1 MGAIRDC
8 RPRKRPLDAP
18 CWRSTCDVCGHA
30 LAFVVRRDGRL
41 ASYCGGCVRNA
52 ERRALHLPE
61 LSWFVLPTPAATDE
75 RPEPA
80 RRAAPLRTAHVSPA
94 YERVLNLLPARPE
107 CALPATAV
115 SVAARLHRSFAM
127 HILRVLAAEGRAQS
141 RLGPS
146 QIQPGR
152 AIPLWFRL
160 DNTQP
165 TKKAA

>member
-8 RPRKRPLDAP
+8 RPRKRPLNAP

-41 ASYCGGCVRNA
+41 AAYCGGCARNA

-61 LSWFVLPTPAATDE
+61 LSWFVLPTPAATDAPVRR
-75 RPEPA
+75 RP
-80 RRAAPLRTAHVSPA
+80 RRGMVHVSPA
-94 YERVLNLLPARPE
+94 YDLVLNLLPARPE

-152 AIPLWFRL
+152 AIPLWFRS